1 MPSCANAS
9 GMKRCPVTISKP
21 TVGLL
26 LASTLWLAGSAA
38 ATEPVRLDVPKR
50 AIEPAKCPIDIAPA
64 LAGRTQCGLLRV
76 PENRAVDT
84 GRTVTIAFA
93 VVQPEQAVAGQDPTL
108 FIMGGNGSGLK
119 NLKRQP
125 ALAEQLARN
134 AAVIYADHRGST
146 SWGQPDMSCPGFAEG
161 LDAAAANAD
170 PVQVAACRK
179 HLGALLDVN
188 LYGPYE
194 AALDLRDLRLA
205 LGLPRW
211 NVYGVSYGTTIGQ
224 RLLGVD
230 GRGIG
235 AIVPDGMAGA
245 DSNAY
250 AESYLLDPLLDLL
263 DECAAAPDCS
273 RAFPRFEQNLAKVAA
288 QLGRRPV
295 RLDGAKVS
303 NVEYLARVR
312 SAMRDP
318 DRRGRIP
325 LAVERSA
332 RGDHSLWQGLA
343 VAEEDGPSG
352 RDPAFT
358 WPSSV
363 CRDEYPRRNSPEN
376 QQAARRA
383 LPAAVRSGVRLLDG
397 ESYDWENFCARLG
410 FRASAPET
418 VVIHRSDIPALMLI
432 GQLDLV
438 TPKTW
443 SDRATRALDNARTV
457 VFPLTDHFVLL
468 RQPRCASDLIQ
479 SFFQDP
485 AAALDRRCVDTL
497 PITHW
502 TLQAPP

>member
-1 MPSCANAS
+1 MARSCANAS
-9 GMKRCPVTISKP
+9 GKNGCHVTISRIAI
-21 TVGLL
+21 GLL
-26 LASTLWLAGSAA
+26 LASTPWLAGNAA
-38 ATEPVRLDVPKR
+38 ATEPVRLDIPTR
-50 AIEPAKCPIDIAPA
+50 AIEPAQCPIELAPA

-76 PENRAVDT
+76 PENRARDT

-134 AAVIYADHRGST
+134 TAVIYADHRGST
-146 SWGQPDMSCPGFAEG
+146 PWGRPDMSCPQYAEG
-161 LDAAAANAD
+161 LDAASPVAD
-170 PVQVAACRK
+170 PVQVAACRQ
-179 HLGALLDVN
+179 HLDAHLDVN

-235 AIVPDGMAGA
+235 AIVLDGMAGA

-263 DECAAAPDCS
+263 DECAAAPQCAT
-273 RAFPRFEQNLAKVAA
+273 AFPHFEQDLTLVAS
-288 QLGRRPV
+288 
-295 RLDGAKVS
+295 RLQRQPQRIDGATVS
-303 NVEYLARVR
+303 NVEYLERIRA
-312 SAMRDP
+312 AMGDA

-325 LAVERSA
+325 LVVERSA
-332 RGDHSLWQGLA
+332 RGDHSVWQGLA

-363 CRDEYPRRNSPEN
+363 CRDEFAWRNSPER
-376 QQAARRA
+376 QQPARRD
-383 LPAAVRSGVRLLDG
+383 LPAAIRTGARLLES
-397 ESYDWENFCARLG
+397 ESYDWERFCARLG
-410 FRASAPET
+410 FRQSAPET
-418 VVIHRSDIPALMLI
+418 VAIERSDVPALMLV
-432 GQLDLV
+432 GQLDLI
-438 TPKTW
+438 TPRTW
-443 SDRATRALDNARTV
+443 SDRAARSLDHARTV
-457 VFPLTDHFVLL
+457 VFPLTDHWVLL
-468 RQPRCASDLIQ
+468 RHQICAGDIVL
-479 SFFQDP
+479 SFFRDP
-485 AAALDRRCVDTL
+485 GAELDRSCVDAL
-497 PITHW
+497 PTTSW
-502 TLQAPP
+502 VVR